1 MSLFEPCLSCRDKQQ
16 ASLDGVETPCLQKR
30 ERFRK
35 WCNQE
40 IKLVEPCC
48 CSVFLVCFRLAAR
61 PIHHA
66 ELLLGAFRNADQPSR
81 VVARPGREVRSH
93 VSPSSRS
100 ETPRGAT
107 TNLLPTSSGTSI
119 YTRAGNDPCLDD
131 PGRTFLGA
139 NGGVSLFHVDTS
151 RREGGSIWVMGYTRD
166 VYTLCEAKEP

>member
-1 MSLFEPCLSCRDKQQ
+1 MSVLPRQ
-16 ASLDGVETPCLQKR
+16 ATSVSRWGRNSMPPNR

-81 VVARPGREVRSH
+81 VVARPGRERFVRMSVH
-93 VSPSSRS
+93 LPDRRPHEVQQQIFFPRPPGHPSTHAPAMILAWTIRGGHSWGPMVGCRCS
-100 ETPRGAT
+100 TSTPVAGKVAQ
-107 TNLLPTSSGTSI
+107 SG
-119 YTRAGNDPCLDD
+119 
-131 PGRTFLGA
+131 
-139 NGGVSLFHVDTS
+139 
-151 RREGGSIWVMGYTRD
+151 
-166 VYTLCEAKEP
+166 